1 MTQADPADRTAHLAP
16 ASASAAREALARDAA
31 GRSERKEDHV
41 RLAAA
46 QWEAPR
52 RTDFDLIEPVH
63 HALSGVTPARVDLS
77 VEMFGR
83 TVPSPFY
90 INGMTGGTEHTGR
103 INRALAIAARET
115 GLAMGCGS
123 VSIALDDPST
133 ADHFRVIRRE
143 NPGGIV
149 MANLGVGRSA
159 EDARRAIDLLEA
171 DALQVHVNA
180 VQEIV
185 MPEGSPELS
194 DWLRD
199 IEAIV
204 STAPVPV
211 LVKEVGFG
219 LSRRTL
225 AQLAGIGVQWADVS
239 GKGGTDFLAI
249 ENDRRTGGDYAYLT
263 GFGQSAP
270 AVLLE
275 SVGPD
280 GANLVSEELTL
291 FASGGVRNPLD
302 VLKALAL
309 GARTVGVAGSF
320 LKAVVDGGEE
330 RLIALIRSWQE
341 HTRDLA
347 ALLGAASAAELLR
360 TDLII
365 RGELAGGA
373 RLRGIDPAAW
383 ARRSESPAPAPE
395 TRAAAAPTKET
406 R

>member
-1 MTQADPADRTAHLAP
+1 MSRSADDARADVARAP
-16 ASASAAREALARDAA
+16 EDARAADAARDALVRDAA

-46 QWEAPR
+46 QWNAQ
-52 RTDFDLIEPVH
+52 RTTEFDDLEFVH
-63 HALSGVTPARVDLS
+63 HALAGVTPARVDLS

-83 TVPSPFY
+83 TVASPFY
-90 INGMTGGTEHTGR
+90 INGMTGGTESTGR

-143 NPGGIV
+143 NPDGIV

-159 EDARRAIDLLEA
+159 EDARRAVDLLEA

-180 VQEIV
+180 VQEIA

-199 IEAIV
+199 VEAIV
-204 STAPVPV
+204 ESSAVPV

-225 AQLAGIGVQWADVS
+225 AQLAGIGVTWADVS
-239 GKGGTDFLAI
+239 GRGGTDFLAI
-249 ENDRRTGGDYAYLT
+249 ENDRRPGGDFSYLT

-270 AVLLE
+270 AALLE
-275 SVGPD
+275 SVRPD
-280 GANLVSEELTL
+280 GWVRRGDGLTL

-309 GARTVGVAGSF
+309 GARSVGVAGSF

-330 RLIALIRSWQE
+330 RLIALIRTWQE

-347 ALLGAASAAELLR
+347 ALLGAATAAELTT
-360 TDLII
+360 TDLLI
-365 RGELAGGA
+365 RGRLREFCD
-373 RLRGIDPAAW
+373 LRGIDAAAW
-383 ARRSESPAPAPE
+383 SSRTPILPSEES
-395 TRAAAAPTKET
+395 
-406 R
+406 